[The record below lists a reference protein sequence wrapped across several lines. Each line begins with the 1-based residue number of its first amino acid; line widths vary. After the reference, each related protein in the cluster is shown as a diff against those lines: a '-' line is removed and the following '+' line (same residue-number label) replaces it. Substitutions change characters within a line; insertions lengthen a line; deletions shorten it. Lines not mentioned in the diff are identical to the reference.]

1 MFVNLVKEVPKVLPS
16 YTYLSEKSINPTYC
30 DIEHCLPLCPHEK
43 KIWVLRGDLIL
54 AVGNKNAYLDEGNTN
69 IRDVIDS
76 SCYHYVNHSDRYGHV
91 SLAWP
96 EYDYDGAVYYAGW
109 LYQHADQLSVFIY
122 TGRYHN
128 LEITDVQKVT
138 LEQYISLQF
147 IKAFGAQPIV
157 FFDWEANAEIE
168 TYLRGDPFPVNKR
181 KRTYTAPPSA
191 CPNHNIVSYYG
202 KTTITPESA
211 RSGQLGYEEADLFNI
226 SCKREEEL
234 LREKNNYSA
243 LIARL
248 IKDIREDNA
257 RIRWFG
263 AAGKQSQDPKI
274 KILENILQKLNGSTT
289 ENLFF
294 NERKRVTY
302 AILLRSVC
310 QVNRHSWSWFW
321 RLKPASLQK
330 FDQEY
335 GGITKV
341 TLSSV
346 QKQRLL
352 DNNIDGV
359 LDDLSCSEAYLSSL
373 SNDSERPAIE
383 RIEDG
388 LTYILKRLELG
399 KDRYYPVFRRESKVN
414 KLVALLQEINKENK
428 REYTE
433 KEVQAI
439 TTKITKV
446 CAERRILSFWKSDT
460 SNTRCTDDWNAVK
473 NHFFNESEY
482 ARYFDE
488 LDASLPSSPVADKPD
503 NVSVA

>member
-1 MFVNLVKEVPKVLPS
+1 M
-16 YTYLSEKSINPTYC
+16 
-30 DIEHCLPLCPHEK
+30 
-43 KIWVLRGDLIL
+43 
-54 AVGNKNAYLDEGNTN
+54 
-69 IRDVIDS
+69 
-76 SCYHYVNHSDRYGHV
+76 
-91 SLAWP
+91 
-96 EYDYDGAVYYAGW
+96 
-109 LYQHADQLSVFIY
+109 
-122 TGRYHN
+122 
-128 LEITDVQKVT
+128 
-138 LEQYISLQF
+138 
-147 IKAFGAQPIV
+147 
-157 FFDWEANAEIE
+157 
-168 TYLRGDPFPVNKR
+168 
-181 KRTYTAPPSA
+181 
-191 CPNHNIVSYYG
+191 
-202 KTTITPESA
+202 
-211 RSGQLGYEEADLFNI
+211 
-226 SCKREEEL
+226 
-234 LREKNNYSA
+234 
-243 LIARL
+243 
-248 IKDIREDNA
+248 
-257 RIRWFG
+257 
-263 AAGKQSQDPKI
+263 
-274 KILENILQKLNGSTT
+274 QKLDGSTT

-373 SNDSERPAIE
+373 SNDPERPAID

-414 KLVALLQEINKENK
+414 KLAALLQEISKENK

-460 SNTRCTDDWNAVK
+460 SNTRCTDDWNAAK
-473 NHFFNESEY
+473 SHFFNELEY

-488 LDASLPSSPVADKPD
+488 LDASLPSFPVCGKSDS
-503 NVSVA
+503 VSVG